1 MAGGAFTTV
10 DLQRLAAPGVVES
23 LDFESILNEML
34 QDLRA
39 RHPGFTATVE
49 SDPAYKI
56 LEVAAFREV
65 LLRQRVNEA
74 AKAVMLAFAEDTDLD
89 HIGANLDVGRLL
101 ITEGDPEA
109 IPPIE
114 PIYESDEDFRAR
126 LQLSLEGITTA
137 GSEGSYVF
145 HALSADGD
153 VKDASATSPAPGEV
167 TIYVLSRSGDGA
179 ADSELLDA
187 VGAALNAE
195 RVRPLTDLVTV
206 MSAAI
211 VPYTIEAELVMYPGP
226 DAEVVRQAAE
236 DAVTAYA
243 ESVRRIGYDVTMS
256 GLYAAL
262 HQPGV
267 QRVNLTEPMATL
279 AIDDGEASNCT
290 AITVTIAAGTDV

>member
-1 MAGGAFTTV
+1 
-10 DLQRLAAPGVVES
+10 
-23 LDFESILNEML
+23 
-34 QDLRA
+34 
-39 RHPGFTATVE
+39 
-49 SDPAYKI
+49 
-56 LEVAAFREV
+56 
-65 LLRQRVNEA
+65 
-74 AKAVMLAFAEDTDLD
+74 
-89 HIGANLDVGRLL
+89 
-101 ITEGDPEA
+101 
-109 IPPIE
+109 
-114 PIYESDEDFRAR
+114 
-126 LQLSLEGITTA
+126 
-137 GSEGSYVF
+137 
-145 HALSADGD
+145 
-153 VKDASATSPAPGEV
+153 
-167 TIYVLSRSGDGA
+167 
-179 ADSELLDA
+179 
-187 VGAALNAE
+187 
-195 RVRPLTDLVTV
+195 